1 MWKRRFKV
9 SEAKW
14 PRRSCSARVTRASLR
29 SHEIWLS
36 VALYFILFS
45 FSSSLPAVLT
55 DAPFSCFSKP
65 DRSDS
70 PRLIAFHDVTQSSVS
85 SPRRTMPEVSSGRKV
100 SHQLPLPDSSQLLA
114 ARRHR
119 LTRVSFFSCLHPCSC
134 IAHGH
139 FIPVTTRLRW
149 EHVTCKYLLA

>member
-14 PRRSCSARVTRASLR
+14 PRSSCSARVTRASLR
-29 SHEIWLS
+29 PHEIWLS

-55 DAPFSCFSKP
+55 DAPFSCFSEP

-85 SPRRTMPEVSSGRKV
+85 PPRRTMPEVSSGRKV

-114 ARRHR
+114 ARPHR
-119 LTRVSFFSCLHPCSC
+119 LTRCRSFLVYIPAPALHTVILFQSQPDCAENMS
-134 IAHGH
+134 
-139 FIPVTTRLRW
+139 
-149 EHVTCKYLLA
+149 LANIC